1 MRVGLIGAG
10 RMGGGI
16 RARWQRAGHEVVTY
30 DADPARSDVPSL
42 QALVAALPTPRV
54 VWVMVPAGEATEVT
68 IQEIASHADAGD
80 VIIDGG
86 NSNFH
91 DSQRRGAELAAR
103 GLHFLD
109 SGTSGGFWGEA
120 NGYCVMVGGADE
132 AVAVA
137 RPLFEAMTEEGGWEH
152 LGPVGTGHF
161 VKMVHNGIE
170 YGLMQ
175 AYGEG
180 YALLK
185 AYDTPLDLEKISSLW
200 MHGSVV
206 RSWLLELAIRAFAAE
221 PELTSLRGVVDD
233 SGEGRWMVQEAVD
246 RAVPMN
252 VISAAL
258 FARFASRE
266 EDAFSMRVLA
276 ALRREF
282 GGHAVHTEG

>member
-1 MRVGLIGAG
+1 MRVGLVGAG

-16 RARWQRAGHEVVTY
+16 RARWLKAGHEVVVF

-42 QALVAALPTPRV
+42 EALVGALEAPRV
-54 VWVMVPAGEATEVT
+54 VWVMVPAGEPTEATIMAVAGHME
-68 IQEIASHADAGD
+68 QGD
-80 VIIDGG
+80 VVIDGG

-91 DSQRRGAELAAR
+91 DSQRRGEVLREA
-103 GLHFLD
+103 GLHFVD
-109 SGTSGGFWGEA
+109 SGTSGGIWGEA
-120 NGYCVMVGGADE
+120 NGYCVMVGGSDE
-132 AVAVA
+132 ASAIT
-137 RPLFEAMTEEGGWEH
+137 RPLFEAMTEAGGWEH

-180 YALLK
+180 FGLLK
-185 AYDTPLDLEKISSLW
+185 AYDTPLDLERISALW

-206 RSWLLELAIRAFAAE
+206 RSWLLELAVHAFSIDPQLE
-221 PELTSLRGVVDD
+221 RLNSVVDD

-246 RAVPMN
+246 RAVPLN

-266 EDAFSMRVLA
+266 ENPFSMRVLA
-276 ALRREF
+276 ALRNEF
-282 GGHAVHTEG
+282 GGHAVHTS

>member
-1 MRVGLIGAG
+1 
-10 RMGGGI
+10 MGGGI
-16 RARWQRAGHEVVTY
+16 RARWLKAGHEVVVY

-42 QALVAALPTPRV
+42 EALVGALEAPRV
-54 VWVMVPAGEATEVT
+54 VWVMVPAGEPTEATIMEV
-68 IQEIASHADAGD
+68 ASHMAPGD
-80 VIIDGG
+80 VVIDGG

-91 DSQRRGAELAAR
+91 DSQRRGEVLREA
-103 GLHFLD
+103 GLHFVD
-109 SGTSGGFWGEA
+109 SGTSGGIWGEA
-120 NGYCVMVGGADE
+120 NGYCVMVGGSDE
-132 AVAVA
+132 ALAIT
-137 RPLFEAMTEEGGWEH
+137 RPLFEAMTEPGGWEH

-180 YALLK
+180 FGLLK
-185 AYDTPLDLEKISSLW
+185 AYDTPLDLERISALW

-206 RSWLLELAIRAFAAE
+206 RSWLLELAVHAFSVDPDLE
-221 PELTSLRGVVDD
+221 RLNSVVDD

-252 VISAAL
+252 VIAAAL

-266 EDAFSMRVLA
+266 ENPFSMRVLA
-276 ALRREF
+276 ALRNEF
-282 GGHAVHTEG
+282 GGHAVHTS

>member
-1 MRVGLIGAG
+1 MRVGLVGAG

-16 RARWQRAGHEVVTY
+16 RARWLKAGHEVVVY

-42 QALVAALPTPRV
+42 ETLVGALEAPRV
-54 VWVMVPAGEATEVT
+54 VWVMVPAGEPTEATIMEVARHME
-68 IQEIASHADAGD
+68 QGD
-80 VIIDGG
+80 VVIDGG

-91 DSQRRGAELAAR
+91 DSQRRGEVLREA
-103 GLHFLD
+103 GLHFVD
-109 SGTSGGFWGEA
+109 SGTSGGIWGEA
-120 NGYCVMVGGADE
+120 NGYCVMVGGSDE
-132 AVAVA
+132 AIAIT
-137 RPLFEAMTEEGGWEH
+137 RPLFEAMTEAGGWEH

-180 YALLK
+180 FGLLK
-185 AYDTPLDLEKISSLW
+185 AYDTPLDLERISALW

-206 RSWLLELAIRAFAAE
+206 RSWLLELAIDAFGKD
-221 PELTSLRGVVDD
+221 PELERLNSIVDD

-266 EDAFSMRVLA
+266 ENPFSMRVLA
-276 ALRREF
+276 ALRNEF
-282 GGHAVHTEG
+282 GGHAVHTS

>member
-1 MRVGLIGAG
+1 MRVGLVGAG

-16 RARWQRAGHEVVTY
+16 RGRWLNAGHEVVVY
-30 DADPARSDVPSL
+30 DADPERSDVPSL
-42 QALVAALPTPRV
+42 EGLVGALESPRV
-54 VWVMVPAGEATEVT
+54 VWVMVPAGEPTEATIMEVAKHCA
-68 IQEIASHADAGD
+68 QGD

-91 DSQRRGAELAAR
+91 DSQRRGDILRES
-103 GLHFLD
+103 GLHYLD
-109 SGTSGGFWGEA
+109 AGTSGGIWGEA
-120 NGYCVMVGGADE
+120 NGYCVMVGGSDE
-132 AVAVA
+132 AVAIA

-180 YALLK
+180 FALLK
-185 AYDTPLDLEKISSLW
+185 AYDTPLDLERISELW

-206 RSWLLELAIRAFAAE
+206 RSWLLELAIRAFAAD
-221 PELTSLRGVVDD
+221 PELETLRSPVDD

-266 EDAFSMRVLA
+266 ENPFSMRVLA

-282 GGHAVHTEG
+282 GGHAVHTS

>member
-1 MRVGLIGAG
+1 MRVGLVGAG

-16 RARWQRAGHEVVTY
+16 RARWLKAGHEVVVY

-42 QALVAALPTPRV
+42 ETLVGALEAPRV
-54 VWVMVPAGEATEVT
+54 VWVMVPAGEPTEATIMEVARHME
-68 IQEIASHADAGD
+68 QGD
-80 VIIDGG
+80 VVIDGG

-91 DSQRRGAELAAR
+91 DSQRRGEVLREA
-103 GLHFLD
+103 GLHFVD
-109 SGTSGGFWGEA
+109 SGTSGGIWGEA
-120 NGYCVMVGGADE
+120 NGYCVMVGGSDE
-132 AVAVA
+132 AIAIT
-137 RPLFEAMTEEGGWEH
+137 RPLFEAMTEAGGWEH

-180 YALLK
+180 FGLLK
-185 AYDTPLDLEKISSLW
+185 AYDTPLDLERISALW

-206 RSWLLELAIRAFAAE
+206 RSWLLELAVHAFSVDPQLE
-221 PELTSLRGVVDD
+221 RLNSVVDD

-246 RAVPMN
+246 RAVPLN

-266 EDAFSMRVLA
+266 ENPFSMRVLA
-276 ALRREF
+276 ALRNEF
-282 GGHAVHTEG
+282 GGHAVHTS

>member
-1 MRVGLIGAG
+1 
-10 RMGGGI
+10 MGGGI
-16 RARWQRAGHEVVTY
+16 RVRWLKAGHEVVVY

-42 QALVAALPTPRV
+42 ETLVGALEAPRV
-54 VWVMVPAGEATEVT
+54 VWVMVPAGEPTEATIMEVARHME
-68 IQEIASHADAGD
+68 QGD
-80 VIIDGG
+80 VVIDGG

-91 DSQRRGAELAAR
+91 DSQRRGEVLREA
-103 GLHFLD
+103 GLHFVD
-109 SGTSGGFWGEA
+109 SGTSGGIWGEA
-120 NGYCVMVGGADE
+120 NGYCVMVGGSDE
-132 AVAVA
+132 AIAIT
-137 RPLFEAMTEEGGWEH
+137 RPLFEAMTEAGGWEH

-180 YALLK
+180 FGLLK
-185 AYDTPLDLEKISSLW
+185 AYDTPLDLERISALW

-206 RSWLLELAIRAFAAE
+206 RSWLLELAIDAFGKD
-221 PELTSLRGVVDD
+221 PELERLNSIVDD

-266 EDAFSMRVLA
+266 ENPFSMRVLA
-276 ALRREF
+276 ALRNEF
-282 GGHAVHTEG
+282 GGHAVHTS

>member
-1 MRVGLIGAG
+1 MRVGLVGAG

-16 RARWQRAGHEVVTY
+16 RARWLKAGHEVVVY

-42 QALVAALPTPRV
+42 EALVGALEAPRV
-54 VWVMVPAGEATEVT
+54 VWVMVPAGEPTEATIRAVAGYME
-68 IQEIASHADAGD
+68 QGD
-80 VIIDGG
+80 VVIDGG

-91 DSQRRGAELAAR
+91 DSQRRGAVLAEA
-103 GLHFLD
+103 GLHFVD
-109 SGTSGGFWGEA
+109 SGTSGGIWGEA
-120 NGYCVMVGGADE
+120 NGYCVMVGGTDE
-132 AVAVA
+132 AVAIT
-137 RPLFEAMTEEGGWEH
+137 RPLFEAMTEAGGWEH

-180 YALLK
+180 FGLLK
-185 AYDTPLDLEKISSLW
+185 AYDTPLDLERISDLW

-206 RSWLLELAIRAFAAE
+206 RSWLLELAIHAFSVDPDLE
-221 PELTSLRGVVDD
+221 RLNSVVDD

-252 VISAAL
+252 VIAAAL

-266 EDAFSMRVLA
+266 VNPFSMRVLA
-276 ALRREF
+276 ALRNEF
-282 GGHAVHTEG
+282 GGHAVHTS

>member
-1 MRVGLIGAG
+1 
-10 RMGGGI
+10 
-16 RARWQRAGHEVVTY
+16 
-30 DADPARSDVPSL
+30 
-42 QALVAALPTPRV
+42 
-54 VWVMVPAGEATEVT
+54 MVPAGEPTEATIMEVARHME
-68 IQEIASHADAGD
+68 QGD
-80 VIIDGG
+80 VVIDGG

-91 DSQRRGAELAAR
+91 DSQRRGEVLREA
-103 GLHFLD
+103 GLHFVD
-109 SGTSGGFWGEA
+109 SGTSGGIWGEA
-120 NGYCVMVGGADE
+120 NGYCVMVGGSDE
-132 AVAVA
+132 AIAIT
-137 RPLFEAMTEEGGWEH
+137 RPLFEAMTEAGGWEH

-180 YALLK
+180 FGLLK
-185 AYDTPLDLEKISSLW
+185 AYDTPLDLERISALW

-206 RSWLLELAIRAFAAE
+206 RSWLLELAIDAFGKD
-221 PELTSLRGVVDD
+221 PELERLNSIVDD

-266 EDAFSMRVLA
+266 ENPFSMRVLA
-276 ALRREF
+276 ALRNEF
-282 GGHAVHTEG
+282 GGHAVHTS

>member
-1 MRVGLIGAG
+1 MRVGLVGAG

-16 RARWQRAGHEVVTY
+16 RARWLKAGHEVVVY

-42 QALVAALPTPRV
+42 AALVSTLEAPRV
-54 VWVMVPAGEATEVT
+54 VWVMVPAGEPTEATIMEV
-68 IQEIASHADAGD
+68 ASHMSEGD
-80 VIIDGG
+80 VVIDGG

-91 DSQRRGAELAAR
+91 DSQRRGEVLAEA
-103 GLHFLD
+103 GLHFVD
-109 SGTSGGFWGEA
+109 SGTSGGIWGEA
-120 NGYCVMVGGADE
+120 NGYCVMVGGSEE
-132 AVAVA
+132 AIAIT
-137 RPLFEAMTEEGGWEH
+137 RPLFEAMTEAGGWEH

-180 YALLK
+180 FGLLK
-185 AYDTPLDLEKISSLW
+185 AYDTPLDLERISALW

-206 RSWLLELAIRAFAAE
+206 RSWLLELAVHAFSVDPDLE
-221 PELTSLRGVVDD
+221 RLNSVVDD

-252 VISAAL
+252 VIAAAL
-258 FARFASRE
+258 FARFGSRE
-266 EDAFSMRVLA
+266 ENPFSMRVLA
-276 ALRREF
+276 ALRNEF
-282 GGHAVHTEG
+282 GGHAVHTS

>member
-1 MRVGLIGAG
+1 MRVGLVGAG

-16 RARWQRAGHEVVTY
+16 RARWLKAGHEVVVY

-42 QALVAALPTPRV
+42 AALVSTLEAPRV
-54 VWVMVPAGEATEVT
+54 VWVMVPAGEPTEATIMEV
-68 IQEIASHADAGD
+68 ASHMAEGD
-80 VIIDGG
+80 VVIDGG

-91 DSQRRGAELAAR
+91 DSQRRGEVLAEA
-103 GLHFLD
+103 GLHFVD
-109 SGTSGGFWGEA
+109 SGTSGGIWGEA
-120 NGYCVMVGGADE
+120 NGYCVMVGGSDE
-132 AVAVA
+132 AIAIT
-137 RPLFEAMTEEGGWEH
+137 RPLFEAMTEAGGWEH

-180 YALLK
+180 FGLLK
-185 AYDTPLDLEKISSLW
+185 AYDTPLDLERISALW

-206 RSWLLELAIRAFAAE
+206 RSWLLELAIHAFSVDPDLE
-221 PELTSLRGVVDD
+221 RLNSVVDD

-252 VISAAL
+252 VIAAAL

-266 EDAFSMRVLA
+266 ENPFSMRVLA
-276 ALRREF
+276 ALRNEF
-282 GGHAVHTEG
+282 GGHAVHTS

>member
-1 MRVGLIGAG
+1 MRVGLVGAG

-16 RARWQRAGHEVVTY
+16 RARWLKAGHEVVVY

-42 QALVAALPTPRV
+42 EALVGALEAPRV
-54 VWVMVPAGEATEVT
+54 VWVMVPAGEPTEATIMEV
-68 IQEIASHADAGD
+68 ASHMAPGD
-80 VIIDGG
+80 VVIDGG

-91 DSQRRGAELAAR
+91 DSQRRGEVLREA
-103 GLHFLD
+103 GLHFVD
-109 SGTSGGFWGEA
+109 SGTSGGIWGEA
-120 NGYCVMVGGADE
+120 NGYCVMVGGSDE
-132 AVAVA
+132 ALAIT
-137 RPLFEAMTEEGGWEH
+137 RPLFEAMTEPGGWEH

-180 YALLK
+180 FGLLK
-185 AYDTPLDLEKISSLW
+185 AYDTPLDLERISALW

-206 RSWLLELAIRAFAAE
+206 RSWLLELAVHAFSVDPDLE
-221 PELTSLRGVVDD
+221 RLNSVVDD

-252 VISAAL
+252 VIAAAL

-266 EDAFSMRVLA
+266 ENPFSMRVLA
-276 ALRREF
+276 ALRNEF
-282 GGHAVHTEG
+282 GGHAVHTS

>member
-1 MRVGLIGAG
+1 
-10 RMGGGI
+10 MGGGI
-16 RARWQRAGHEVVTY
+16 RARWLRAGHEVVVY

-42 QALVAALPTPRV
+42 EALVGALAAPRV
-54 VWVMVPAGEATEVT
+54 VWVMVPAGEPTEATITEVARYMA
-68 IQEIASHADAGD
+68 QGD

-91 DSQRRGAELAAR
+91 DSQRRGEVLRGA
-103 GLHFLD
+103 GLHFVD
-109 SGTSGGFWGEA
+109 SGTSGGIWGEA
-120 NGYCVMVGGADE
+120 NGYCVMVGGSDE
-132 AVAVA
+132 AIAIT
-137 RPLFEAMTEEGGWEH
+137 RPLFEAMTEAGGWEH

-180 YALLK
+180 FGLLK
-185 AYDTPLDLEKISSLW
+185 AYDTPLDLERISDLW

-206 RSWLLELAIRAFAAE
+206 RSWLLELAIRAFAADPALE
-221 PELTSLRGVVDD
+221 TLNSVVDD

-266 EDAFSMRVLA
+266 ENPFSMRVLA

-282 GGHAVHTEG
+282 GGHAVHTS